1 MKPMPEE
8 AEDVRT
14 KRYGAALVTLVVVV
28 SLLLGCGPA
37 ASPRVAAGAA
47 SVLAEKAP
55 QSQSAEQATEAP
67 TQATA
72 EEALAPATGVDHP
85 AAETEV
91 DHATSIERPEGWRTE
106 THSNDVDPDYAVVF
120 PQDEVNRLD
129 IIIDPVDWRAMLD
142 DMTVIYGPQGQDGDR
157 GDWMGRR
164 GQFPQTAPDSSDR
177 QPPEG
182 FDPPPDRQLPE
193 GMSASLDERANPG
206 GFQSPEGEATPGVD
220 RPAAPLGER
229 PQRGGPG
236 GFGGIP
242 GDTVQNPIYVP
253 VTVAF
258 EGNTWTYVGL
268 RFKGNSSLRSGWS
281 GGDLSL
287 PMRLDFDQFEDD
299 HPETDDQRFYGFKQV
314 TLSNNWSDPSYLREK
329 VTADV
334 FREAGVPAAQT
345 AFYEIYVD
353 YGEGPV
359 YFGLY
364 TMVEVVDDTV
374 VETQFEAGDGNVY
387 KPSGPGAT
395 FAAGSF
401 SEEAFDKQTN
411 EAEADWS
418 DILALFDALHAEIR
432 TTDPGAWRSGLEA
445 VFDVDRFLNWLAV
458 NTVVQ
463 NWDTYG
469 SMSHNYYLYH
479 DPTTDQLVWIPW
491 DNNMALSDGVGGWD
505 RGGLS
510 IDLEGVD
517 ADWPLIRFLMDDDVY
532 RARYVAHV
540 DAVINGVFE
549 PAKMATT
556 YRQLAALI
564 EPYVTREGDAAL
576 SAFERAV
583 EDLVAHAQARH
594 ELAADFVRNDL

>member
-1 MKPMPEE
+1 
-8 AEDVRT
+8 
-14 KRYGAALVTLVVVV
+14 
-28 SLLLGCGPA
+28 
-37 ASPRVAAGAA
+37 
-47 SVLAEKAP
+47 
-55 QSQSAEQATEAP
+55 
-67 TQATA
+67 
-72 EEALAPATGVDHP
+72 
-85 AAETEV
+85 
-91 DHATSIERPEGWRTE
+91 
-106 THSNDVDPDYAVVF
+106 
-120 PQDEVNRLD
+120 
-129 IIIDPVDWRAMLD
+129 
-142 DMTVIYGPQGQDGDR
+142 
-157 GDWMGRR
+157 
-164 GQFPQTAPDSSDR
+164 
-177 QPPEG
+177 
-182 FDPPPDRQLPE
+182 
-193 GMSASLDERANPG
+193 
-206 GFQSPEGEATPGVD
+206 
-220 RPAAPLGER
+220 
-229 PQRGGPG
+229 
-236 GFGGIP
+236 
-242 GDTVQNPIYVP
+242 
-253 VTVAF
+253 
-258 EGNTWTYVGL
+258 
-268 RFKGNSSLRSGWS
+268 
-281 GGDLSL
+281 
-287 PMRLDFDQFEDD
+287 MRLDFDQFEDD